1 MIINWEL
8 VGLVLIIIFG
18 VVGVVWVI
26 IGIWFYRL
34 FTKYEKRDAERMKRQ
49 EQIRNRRENWW

>member
-8 VGLVLIIIFG
+8 VGLVLSIIFG
-18 VVGVVWVI
+18 LVGVVWVI

-34 FTKYEKRDAERMKRQ
+34 FTTYEKRDAERMKRQ